1 MDKEKTVRVN
11 SEAQFLIDLPSE
23 IVIIPIVNSPI
34 FPGMIAPIILS
45 EDKYTTELDNYLSK
59 FNTIALNLVKYK
71 DYSEFPEDTG
81 SEDDEEIEDESI
93 DSQDDEAEVELAR
106 KKKGAPKRIKIQEE
120 RDDFDESESMDEDLR
135 VASDADQKKEKKT
148 GKKSKRSEKQQPLME
163 PLLTPKDIY
172 KVGVICKV
180 VKKLKLPDGS
190 VNLLVHGMR
199 RYRAVEYSQE
209 SPLLLCRPEVFQ
221 DIHEPDEELDAY
233 TRSVINQ
240 VKKLS
245 EINPYFNEEM
255 KLAMLNSPSP
265 GSLADLVAFALSL
278 DVPEAQDFL
287 ETLVVKKRFA
297 KLLVYLKREKDVADI
312 QKKITDEVND
322 KVNKYQREYFLR
334 EQLKVIRSELG
345 MEEDEKAKDMKKL
358 REGIE
363 AAGLPEDAKKVAM
376 EELDRLESI
385 PDSSPEYNVTRT
397 YLQWMVHLPWTKAS
411 EDKVEIEGAR
421 KILEKDHY
429 GLEKAKERILEF
441 LAVRKLKPE
450 YDGTILCLAGP
461 PGVGKTSL
469 GHSIARALGRKFYRF
484 SLGGMKDE
492 AEIKGHRRTY
502 VGAMPGKIL
511 QALKRVEVNNPVI
524 MLDEIDKIGKSY
536 QGDPASAL
544 LEVLDPEQNKTFI
557 DNYLDVSFDLS
568 KVLFIATANYVGEIP
583 EALLD
588 RMELIELSGYTL
600 EEKLS
605 IATKWVIPK
614 QLKKHGLVTKDL
626 KFSNA
631 VLKAIIADYAREPGV
646 RIMEQMIAKMC
657 RRAALEKVSHKKKSQ
672 YEPKVTELE
681 KILGPKR
688 FETDKAQKPLAPG
701 IVTGLAWTAFGG
713 DILFVESIPLKG
725 KGFKLT
731 GQLGDVMNESANLAY
746 SFIKKILQEQ
756 IEEEKKKIKAPKKSK
771 TQMKISTTI
780 ETSQSPAKPSE
791 EPQDYLANHEVHLHL
806 PAGATPK
813 DGPSAGITM
822 ALALYSLATNRKVR
836 GDVAMT
842 GELSLT
848 GKVLPVGGIKE
859 KVLAAKRAGIK
870 EVILPWQNEKDLKE
884 VPERHRAGLKFF
896 PVKHFDEVLKIALDK

>member
-1 MDKEKTVRVN
+1 MAPKDKKAKAN
-11 SEAQFLIDLPSE
+11 SESFLSDSPSE
-23 IVIIPIVNSPI
+23 VVIIPIVNSPI

-45 EDKYTTELDNYLSK
+45 EDKYTPELDAYLTKHNYV
-59 FNTIALNLVKYK
+59 ALNLVKFK
-71 DYSEFPEDTG
+71 DFGED
-81 SEDDEEIEDESI
+81 
-93 DSQDDEAEVELAR
+93 QEAVL
-106 KKKGAPKRIKIQEE
+106 QE
-120 RDDFDESESMDEDLR
+120 MDEDQENYEDDSDKFGTMTS
-135 VASDADQKKEKKT
+135 ASDMSPK
-148 GKKSKRSEKQQPLME
+148 GI
-163 PLLTPKDIY
+163 TPKDIY
-172 KVGVICKV
+172 KVGVLCKV
-180 VKKLKLPDGS
+180 IKKLKLPDGS
-190 VNLLVHGMR
+190 VNLLVHGMK
-199 RYRAVEYSQE
+199 RYRAVEYTADT
-209 SPLLLCRPEVFQ
+209 PLLIARTEVFN

-287 ETLVVKKRFA
+287 ETLIVKKRFA

-345 MEEDEKAKDMKKL
+345 LDEDEKSKDIKKFKETL
-358 REGIE
+358 EE
-363 AAGLPEDAKKVAM
+363 LGLPEDAHKAAM
-376 EELDRLESI
+376 EELERLESI

-397 YLQWMVHLPWTKAS
+397 YLNWMTQLPWNKES
-411 EDKVEIEGAR
+411 EDNVEIEHA
-421 KILEKDHY
+421 KKVLEKDHY

-469 GHSIARALGRKFYRF
+469 GHSIAKALGRKFYRF
-484 SLGGMKDE
+484 SLGGMRDE

-502 VGAMPGKIL
+502 VGAMPGKLI

-536 QGDPASAL
+536 QGDPAAAL

-557 DNYLDVSFDLS
+557 DNYLDVPFDLS
-568 KVLFIATANYVGEIP
+568 KVLFISTANYVGEIP

-588 RMELIELSGYTL
+588 RMELIDLSGYTI
-600 EEKLS
+600 EEKIN
-605 IATKWVIPK
+605 IANKWVIPK
-614 QLKKHGLVTKDL
+614 QLKKHGLMTKE
-626 KFSNA
+626 FSLGVP
-631 VLKAIIADYAREPGV
+631 VLKALVSDYAREPGV
-646 RIMEQMIAKMC
+646 RVMEQLIAKLC
-657 RRAALEKVSHKKKSQ
+657 RRCALEKVTNKKFKKFS
-672 YEPKVTELE
+672 PTVNELE
-681 KILGPKR
+681 KFLGPKR
-688 FETDKAQKPLAPG
+688 FESDMAQKPLQPG

-713 DILFVESIPLKG
+713 DILFIETIPLKG

-731 GQLGDVMNESANLAY
+731 GQLGEVMNESANLAY
-746 SFIKKILQEQ
+746 SYVKGLLQKQ
-756 IEEEKKKIKAPKKSK
+756 IEEENLKKKNQDKKKAGKK
-771 TQMKISTTI
+771 TTPAISTVDAP
-780 ETSQSPAKPSE
+780 PAPNAE
-791 EPQDYLANHEVHLHL
+791 EATDFLASHEIHLHL

-822 ALALYSLATNRKVR
+822 ALALYSLATKQMIK

-870 EVILPWQNEKDLKE
+870 TIILPWQNEKDLKE
-884 VPERHRAGLKFF
+884 VPERHRKGIQFF
-896 PVKHFDEVLKIALDK
+896 PVKHFDEVLKIALKK

>member
-1 MDKEKTVRVN
+1 MAPKDKKAKSKSDSNVIAEV
-11 SEAQFLIDLPSE
+11 PSE
-23 IVIIPIVNSPI
+23 VVIIPIVNSPI

-45 EDKYTTELDNYLSK
+45 EDKYTPELDGYLTKSNYV
-59 FNTIALNLVKYK
+59 ALNLVKFK
-71 DYSEFPEDTG
+71 DFGENSEVLQEMDEEQINY
-81 SEDDEEIEDESI
+81 EDDDEPTPIMTS
-93 DSQDDEAEVELAR
+93 
-106 KKKGAPKRIKIQEE
+106 
-120 RDDFDESESMDEDLR
+120 
-135 VASDADQKKEKKT
+135 ASDMTPK
-148 GKKSKRSEKQQPLME
+148 GI
-163 PLLTPKDIY
+163 TPKDIY
-172 KVGVICKV
+172 KVGVLCKV
-180 VKKLKLPDGS
+180 IKKLKLPDGS
-190 VNLLVHGMR
+190 VNLLVHGMK
-199 RYRAVEYSQE
+199 RYRAVEYIADA
-209 SPLLLCRPEVFQ
+209 PLLIARTEVFN

-287 ETLVVKKRFA
+287 ETLIVKKRFA

-334 EQLKVIRSELG
+334 EQLKVIRNELG
-345 MEEDEKAKDMKKL
+345 MDEDDKAKDIKKIKETL
-358 REGIE
+358 EEG
-363 AAGLPEDAKKVAM
+363 GLPEEAKKAAM
-376 EELDRLESI
+376 EELERLESI

-397 YLQWMVHLPWTKAS
+397 YLNWMVQLPWGKQTD
-411 EDKVEIEGAR
+411 DKVDIEASKR
-421 KILEKDHY
+421 ILNKDHY
-429 GLEKAKERILEF
+429 GLEKPKERIMEF

-469 GHSIARALGRKFYRF
+469 GHSIAKALGRKFYRF

-502 VGAMPGKIL
+502 VGAMPGKII

-557 DNYLDVSFDLS
+557 DNYLDVPFDLS

-588 RMELIELSGYTL
+588 RMELIELSGYTI

-614 QLKKHGLVTKDL
+614 QLKKHGLTSKEFTL
-626 KFSNA
+626 SQL
-631 VLKAIIADYAREPGV
+631 VLKALVSDYAREPGV
-646 RIMEQMIAKMC
+646 RVMEQTVAKLC
-657 RRAALEKVSHKKKSQ
+657 RRAALEKVSSKRFKKFA
-672 YEPKVTELE
+672 PTVADLE
-681 KILGPKR
+681 KYLGPKR
-688 FETDKAQKPLAPG
+688 FETDMAQKPLQPG
-701 IVTGLAWTAFGG
+701 IVTGLAWTSFGG
-713 DILFVESIPLKG
+713 DILFIETIPLKG
-725 KGFKLT
+725 RGFKLT
-731 GQLGDVMNESANLAY
+731 GQLGDVMGESANLAY
-746 SFIKKILQEQ
+746 SYVKSILQAQ
-756 IEEEKKKIKAPKKSK
+756 IEEEKILQEKKTSKKKVSKKVSKKLDTPAAVNAPAV
-771 TQMKISTTI
+771 
-780 ETSQSPAKPSE
+780 PAPNPE
-791 EPQDYLANHEVHLHL
+791 EATDFLAKHEIHLHL

-822 ALALYSLATNRKVR
+822 ALALYSLSTAQMVR
-836 GDVAMT
+836 GDIAMT

-870 EVILPWQNEKDLKE
+870 EIILPWQNEKDLKE
-884 VPERHRAGLKFF
+884 VPERHRKGMRFH
-896 PVKHFDEVLKIALDK
+896 PVKHFDEVLKIALKRK